1 MADKLWLAMTVDMDT
16 ANNLVKALLARLK
29 EVEQNYWNERFKRM
43 ALEKELEQNKAQ
55 KARRKNNG

>member
-1 MADKLWLAMTVDMDT
+1 MADKLCLAMTVDMDT

-43 ALEKELEQNKAQ
+43 ALEKELEQSKAQ
-55 KARRKNNG
+55 KVRRKNNG